1 MKPTLFS
8 GVQMAISMSDLVF
21 PVIPIILFF
30 LVVVFFCGRTDNI
43 HFAEFM
49 ELDVRSNNINTLAAF
64 QGNVRGGRAV
74 IVYPHQ
80 RTAASNLPRGHK
92 GYFSAFDLVRE
103 FICHDGRVDDLRGP
117 GRRSELRQLLVSPVP
132 YWVTYP
138 ELVKLCGG
146 KPVIISTKPENKYK
160 ITANEL
166 KNAITPKTKILV
178 LCSPSNPSG
187 AVYDKSE
194 LVAIAEVLKGTDIV
208 VFADEIYEKI
218 IFNKEFVAIA
228 SISEDMFK
236 RTVTINGLSKCA
248 AMPGWRFGYAATA
261 NDELAKAMK
270 KLQSQSTSNISSIV
284 QAGAVPV
291 LLGEADS
298 YIADMKKE
306 FQRRRDYAVD
316 AINAIDGLSVV
327 KPDGAFYLFVN
338 CSKIENDSMKFCMSL
353 LEDGLVATV
362 PGVGFGMD
370 GHFRVSYACSMDDLK
385 KGIDRIAKFVKN
397 YK

>member
-1 MKPTLFS
+1 MKLSSRIGRLSESLTIAISSKAKEMKAQGKDVVLFS
-8 GVQMAISMSDLVF
+8 AGEPDF
-21 PVIPIILFF
+21 D
-30 LVVVFFCGRTDNI
+30 T
-43 HFAEFM
+43 AE
-49 ELDVRSNNINTLAAF
+49 VSK
-64 QGNVRGGRAV
+64 QAV
-74 IVYPHQ
+74 IDAMQKGCGKY
-80 RTAASNLPRGHK
+80 TAVPGTNDVLNAVATKLKKDNNLDYKSSQIVTNVGAKHSL
-92 GYFSAFDLVRE
+92 FNAFECL
-103 FICHDGRVDDLRGP
+103 VDDGDEVIIP
-117 GRRSELRQLLVSPVP
+117 AP

-146 KPVIISTKPENKYK
+146 KPVIVSTKPENKYK